1 MPQLHLYVG
10 EEVAAAV
17 KARARARGL
26 SVSRYLAAL
35 VKEDTA
41 KGWPRSF
48 FEEVIGGWKGSLRR
62 PRQGRQER
70 REAL

>member
-10 EEVAAAV
+10 EDVAATV

-35 VKEDTA
+35 VKEDA
-41 KGWPRSF
+41 ARGWPRGF
-48 FEEVIGGWKGSLRR
+48 FEEVIGGWKGTLKRG
-62 PRQGRQER
+62 RQGRLEG